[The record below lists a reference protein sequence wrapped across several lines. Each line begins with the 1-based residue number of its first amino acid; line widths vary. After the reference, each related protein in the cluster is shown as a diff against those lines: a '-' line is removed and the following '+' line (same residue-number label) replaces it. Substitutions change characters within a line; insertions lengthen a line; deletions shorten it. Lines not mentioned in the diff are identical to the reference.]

1 MAELIAMFV
10 SFVKT
15 AQAVESLQPE
25 GQRLKL
31 AVTAAAVGILEP
43 SRRNS
48 TLRESGFGRDRSR
61 VHAGRWILD
70 GTSQEV
76 EGTTITV
83 VVPAA
88 ERAEWLAA
96 YDPASAS
103 SPAAATGRIIARAVL
118 DELRRVTG
126 A

>member
-1 MAELIAMFV
+1 MPDVAIDRAA
-10 SFVKT
+10 T
-15 AQAVESLQPE
+15 QPN
-25 GQRLKL
+25 
-31 AVTAAAVGILEP
+31 VVVG
-43 SRRNS
+43 
-48 TLRESGFGRDRSR
+48 
-61 VHAGRWILD
+61 AYLD
-70 GTSQEV
+70 GTPQEV

-118 DELRRVTG
+118 DELARATG
-126 A
+126 G